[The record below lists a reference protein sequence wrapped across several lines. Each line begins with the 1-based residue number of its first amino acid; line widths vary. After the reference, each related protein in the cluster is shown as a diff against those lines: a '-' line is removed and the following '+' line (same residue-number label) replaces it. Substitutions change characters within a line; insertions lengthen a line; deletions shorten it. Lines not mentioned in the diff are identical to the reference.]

1 MMLTYAL
8 ILLGFT
14 FITSVSYSDENCYR
28 YESGCCPGYERN
40 RETGNC
46 TECKIGYSG
55 LNCSKQCLYP
65 SFGWKCKLECDCS
78 KENCNFSTGCLVKS
92 FFASLLHYLHQL
104 KSENYRLEGH
114 IKSLATRRDHLLAVN
129 ARLSIPFSSPLH
141 PDSFLYS
148 DKPTDGK
155 TVEPS
160 LMQNV
165 ACLTA
170 DNPVQAGGSTTVPAV
185 TRVSSLPPMTSVLN
199 LSVSN
204 TLSAMDSTPTSM
216 EVTLPSSSTPDKSKP
231 DVT

>member
-1 MMLTYAL
+1 MSGKVVLLANIQTMDNFILECISFGDNTAL
-8 ILLGFT
+8 IDKKLVHEFLKKVFTICFLL
-14 FITSVSYSDENCYR
+14 ILHA
-28 YESGCCPGYERN
+28 
-40 RETGNC
+40 
-46 TECKIGYSG
+46 I
-55 LNCSKQCLYP
+55 
-65 SFGWKCKLECDCS
+65 
-78 KENCNFSTGCLVKS
+78 
-92 FFASLLHYLHQL
+92 ASLLHCLHQL
-104 KSENYRLEGH
+104 KSENHRLDGH

-141 PDSFLYS
+141 ADSFLSS

-155 TVEPS
+155 TAEPS
-160 LMQNV
+160 LMQDV

-185 TRVSSLPPMTSVLN
+185 TCVSSLPPMTSVLN